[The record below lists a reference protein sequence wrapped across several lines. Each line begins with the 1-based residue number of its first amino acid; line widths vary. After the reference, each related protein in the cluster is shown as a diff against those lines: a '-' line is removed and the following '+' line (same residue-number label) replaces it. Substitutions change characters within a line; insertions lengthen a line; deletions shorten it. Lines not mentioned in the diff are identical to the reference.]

1 MSEKLDT
8 IIAQNERILA
18 NQETI
23 IEMLRIAPYI
33 VFGATDRIIYGAF
46 LEPYYKHHN
55 KPLSELHQLLEEME
69 EPLQKQPDEREFRTI
84 GSQDEECS

>member
-8 IIAQNERILA
+8 IIAQNDRILA

-23 IEMLRIAPYI
+23 IEMLRIAPHV
-33 VFGATDRIIYGAF
+33 VFGATDSIIYGAF

-55 KPLSELHQLLEEME
+55 KPLSELHQLLKERE
-69 EPLQKQPDEREFRTI
+69 EPPQKQPDKREFRTI
-84 GSQDEECS
+84 GPQCEERT